1 MKRRSAIARISFWGV
16 SSIAVIGG
24 VNFFYS
30 NKHYPIG
37 SLKEHKELI
46 SILTDLILPRTE
58 TPGAKDAN
66 VSETLI
72 KIVENCFDS
81 KSQQTFI
88 NGLYDIEEYTKST
101 YGILFKDCTINIQNT
116 ILQKFEKKEQINIRV
131 ISKIKN
137 KLFGLG
143 FFSILKELT
152 VECFFTSEIGATNAL
167 NYDYIPGKYIGCLNI
182 PSNQKCWATQ

>member
-37 SLKEHKELI
+37 RLKEHKELI

-116 ILQKFEKKEQINIRV
+116 ILQKFEKKEQINIRL

-152 VECFFTSEIGATNAL
+152 VECFFSSEIGATNAL

>member
-1 MKRRSAIARISFWGV
+1 MKRRNAIARISFWGV

>member
-88 NGLYDIEEYTKST
+88 NGLYDIEEYTEST
-101 YGILFKDCTINIQNT
+101 YGILFKDCKINIQNT
-116 ILQKFEKKEQINIRV
+116 ILQKFEKKEQINVRV

-143 FFSILKELT
+143 FFSILKELS

>member
-16 SSIAVIGG
+16 SSIVVIGG

-37 SLKEHKELI
+37 SLKEHKDLI

-116 ILQKFEKKEQINIRV
+116 ILQKFEKKEQINIRL

>member
-1 MKRRSAIARISFWGV
+1 
-16 SSIAVIGG
+16 
-24 VNFFYS
+24 
-30 NKHYPIG
+30 
-37 SLKEHKELI
+37 LKKLI
-46 SILTDLILPRTE
+46 SILTDLILPRTD
-58 TPGAKDAN
+58 TPGAKDAH

-81 KSQQTFI
+81 RSQQTFI
-88 NGLYDIEEYTKST
+88 NGLYDIEAYTKST
-101 YGILFKDCTINIQNT
+101 YGILFRDCKINIQNT

-131 ISKIKN
+131 ISKVKN

-152 VECFFTSEIGATNAL
+152 VECFFTSEMGAANAL

-182 PSNQKCWATQ
+182 PPNQKCWATQ

>member
-1 MKRRSAIARISFWGV
+1 
-16 SSIAVIGG
+16 
-24 VNFFYS
+24 
-30 NKHYPIG
+30 
-37 SLKEHKELI
+37 
-46 SILTDLILPRTE
+46 
-58 TPGAKDAN
+58 
-66 VSETLI
+66 
-72 KIVENCFDS
+72 
-81 KSQQTFI
+81 
-88 NGLYDIEEYTKST
+88 LYDIEEYTKST

-182 PSNQKCWATQ
+182 PSNQKSWATQ

>member
-16 SSIAVIGG
+16 SSIAVIGVG
-24 VNFFYS
+24 NFFYS

-81 KSQQTFI
+81 RSQQTFI
-88 NGLYDIEEYTKST
+88 NGLYDIEAYTKST
-101 YGILFKDCTINIQNT
+101 YGILFRNCKMNIQNT
-116 ILQKFEKKEQINIRV
+116 ILQKFEKK
-131 ISKIKN
+131 
-137 KLFGLG
+137 
-143 FFSILKELT
+143 
-152 VECFFTSEIGATNAL
+152 
-167 NYDYIPGKYIGCLNI
+167 
-182 PSNQKCWATQ
+182 